1 MRCPN
6 CGYIS
11 FDYLDQCVKCS
22 TDLTNERQRLNL
34 PEIRPNPI
42 SFQEIMERMPIIAQ
56 KEKRLEGEEA
66 TIKARSPVLPKKP
79 EIDLSQGL
87 SLDILNSSDLKAA
100 PREQKRPAFEEGG
113 LELTLEG
120 IDLNGNS
127 KNRGNR

>member
-11 FDYLDQCVKCS
+11 FDYLDQCVKCR
-22 TDLTNERQRLNL
+22 TDLTGERERLNL

-42 SFQEIMERMPIIAQ
+42 SLQEIMERMPIITQ
-56 KEKRLEGEEA
+56 KERGQEREGA
-66 TIKARSPVLPKKP
+66 TIKSQGPGVSKAA

-87 SLDILNSSDLKAA
+87 SLDISIPSDLKTA
-100 PREQKRPAFEEGG
+100 PRELKNSTLKEGG

-120 IDLNGNS
+120 FDLNGNS
-127 KNRGNR
+127 EKRGK

>member
-11 FDYLDQCVKCS
+11 FDYLDQCVKCR
-22 TDLTNERQRLNL
+22 TDLTGERQRLNL
-34 PEIRPNPI
+34 LDIRPNPI

-56 KEKRLEGEEA
+56 KEKRREGEEA
-66 TIKARSPVLPKKP
+66 TIKAYGPVLPKKP

-87 SLDILNSSDLKAA
+87 SLDISIPSDLKAA
-100 PREQKRPAFEEGG
+100 PREQKSPAFEEGG

-120 IDLNGNS
+120 FDLNGNS
-127 KNRGNR
+127 EKRGN